1 MSLPNRSEAW
11 EESLDPRLG
20 SWYNPASWGI
30 TKDIG
35 KDFKDVATGNFGQL
49 GKDVKNTISEGV
61 KDIKGINKTVDNAA
75 KSTWN
80 FAKDHAGEI
89 ALGVGMGALALTGV
103 GLIADAGIGAG
114 LAADVA
120 ATAAVETAG
129 TAAVETAGAAAVETA
144 GAAAVD
150 TAGAAAVDTAA
161 AAAED
166 TAVSS
171 AGRLQLLKNK
181 VLNSAPVQKVK
192 NIYDTPVVQKVKDV
206 ATNPAVDIA
215 ASTAYTQNN
224 MPTIP
229 EIPTPP
235 APPPAPTTY
244 AAAPVDTSSS
254 ATGEAVTGPAYTG
267 TGTALNISQASKQ
280 DKILDLVEQFGLHP
294 NDIKASLTSWQ

>member
-1 MSLPNRSEAW
+1 MSLPDRSEAW

-20 SWYNPASWGI
+20 SWYNPSSWGI

-49 GKDVKNTISEGV
+49 GKDVGNTISEGV
-61 KDIKGINKTVDNAA
+61 KDVKGINKTVDNAA

-120 ATAAVETAG
+120 ATAVAD
-129 TAAVETAGAAAVETA
+129 TAGAAVADTA
-144 GAAAVD
+144 GAAVAD
-150 TAGAAAVDTAA
+150 TAGAAAEDTAA
-161 AAAED
+161 TAAED
-166 TAVSS
+166 TASS
-171 AGRLQLLKNK
+171 SGGRIQQLKDR
-181 VLNSAPVQKVK
+181 VLNSAPAQKIKDISNTDAVRKVK
-192 NIYDTPVVQKVKDV
+192 NVV
-206 ATNPAVDIA
+206 TNPAVDIA
-215 ASTAYTQNN
+215 ASTAYTQSN
-224 MPTIP
+224 MPTTP
-229 EIPTPP
+229 EIQTPP

-244 AAAPVDTSSS
+244 AAPPPVDTSSS
-254 ATGEAVTGPAYTG
+254 ATGAAVTGQDYTG
-267 TGTALNISQASKQ
+267 TGPALNFSASKQ

>member
-1 MSLPNRSEAW
+1 MSLPDRSEAW

-35 KDFKDVATGNFGQL
+35 NDFKDVATGNFSQL
-49 GKDVKNTISEGV
+49 GKDVGNTISEGV
-61 KDIKGINKTVDNAA
+61 KDIKGINNTVDNAA

-120 ATAAVETAG
+120 G
-129 TAAVETAGAAAVETA
+129 TAVADTA

-150 TAGAAAVDTAA
+150 TAGAAAADTAVTDTAA
-161 AAAED
+161 TAAED
-166 TAVSS
+166 TAASS
-171 AGRLQLLKNK
+171 GGRIQLLKDR
-181 VLNSAPVQKVK
+181 VLNSAPAQKIKDIYNTDAAQTVK
-192 NIYDTPVVQKVKDV
+192 KVV
-206 ATNPAVDIA
+206 TNPAVDIA

-224 MPTIP
+224 TPTTP
-229 EIPTPP
+229 EIQTPP
-235 APPPAPTTY
+235 APTPAPTTY
-244 AAAPVDTSSS
+244 AAPPVDTSSS
-254 ATGEAVTGPAYTG
+254 ATGQAVTGPAYTG
-267 TGTALNISQASKQ
+267 TGAALNFSASKQ

>member
-1 MSLPNRSEAW
+1 MSLPDRSEAW

-49 GKDVKNTISEGV
+49 GKDVGKTISEGV

-120 ATAAVETAG
+120 ATTVAETAG
-129 TAAVETAGAAAVETA
+129 AGAAAAETAGAAA
-144 GAAAVD
+144 AAD
-150 TAGAAAVDTAA
+150 TAGAAAADTAA
-161 AAAED
+161 TAAED
-166 TAVSS
+166 TAASS
-171 AGRLQLLKNK
+171 SGRIQLLKDK
-181 VLNSAPVQKVK
+181 ITNSAPA
-192 NIYDTPVVQKVKDV
+192 QKVKDIYDTKAVQTVKNV

-224 MPTIP
+224 MPTMP

-235 APPPAPTTY
+235 APPPAPTSY
-244 AAAPVDTSSS
+244 AAAPVDTSNS
-254 ATGEAVTGPAYTG
+254 ATGQAVTGPAYTG
-267 TGTALNISQASKQ
+267 TGAALNISQGTTGAKQ

>member
-1 MSLPNRSEAW
+1 MSLPDRSEAW

-120 ATAAVETAG
+120 ATAV
-129 TAAVETAGAAAVETA
+129 VDTAGAAAADTA
-144 GAAAVD
+144 AAAAVD
-150 TAGAAAVDTAA
+150 TAGAAAADTAVADTAA
-161 AAAED
+161 TAAED
-166 TAVSS
+166 TAASS
-171 AGRLQLLKNK
+171 GGRIQLLKDR
-181 VLNSAPVQKVK
+181 VLNSAPAQKVK
-192 NIYDTPVVQKVKDV
+192 DIYNTPVVQKVKDV

-229 EIPTPP
+229 EIPTPS

-244 AAAPVDTSSS
+244 AAPPVDTSSS
-254 ATGEAVTGPAYTG
+254 ATGQAVTGPAYTG
-267 TGTALNISQASKQ
+267 TGTALNFSASKQ